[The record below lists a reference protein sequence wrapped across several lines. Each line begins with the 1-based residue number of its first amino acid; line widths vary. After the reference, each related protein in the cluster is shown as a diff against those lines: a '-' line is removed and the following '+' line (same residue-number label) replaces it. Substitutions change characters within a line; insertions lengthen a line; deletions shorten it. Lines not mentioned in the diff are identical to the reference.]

1 MNILRQVL
9 RSLSLVVASA
19 IVDWLNDETA
29 PEPEPEPE
37 RKVHVHKRDT
47 SGLDV
52 MQEWIDC
59 ADCDAQATEAQAED
73 EGWFVVTRG
82 CDCEQN
88 LCPVCGAKEGLP

>member
-1 MNILRQVL
+1 MKILRSVL

-29 PEPEPEPE
+29 PEPE
-37 RKVHVHKRDT
+37 RKVHVHKRDNT
-47 SGLDV
+47 GLDV
-52 MQEWIDC
+52 MQEWIEC

-88 LCPVCGAKEGLP
+88 LCPACGEKEGLAHEC

>member
-1 MNILRQVL
+1 MTFLRSLL

-29 PEPEPEPE
+29 PEPEPE
-37 RKVHVHKRDT
+37 RKAHVHKRDNT
-47 SGLDV
+47 GLDV
-52 MQEWIDC
+52 IQEWVEC

-88 LCPVCGAKEGLP
+88 LCPDCGAKEDLP